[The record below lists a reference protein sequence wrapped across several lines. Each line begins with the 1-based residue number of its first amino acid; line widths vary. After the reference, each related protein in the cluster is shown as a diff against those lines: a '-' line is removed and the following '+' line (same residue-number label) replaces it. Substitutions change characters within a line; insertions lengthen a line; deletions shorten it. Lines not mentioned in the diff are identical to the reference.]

1 MTIPRISHDIEKPF
15 RKALGHAIRNEH
27 EEMRQTLL
35 RLTDEQVASCLNLC
49 AIVAG
54 YVAIDVCGRQWPNE
68 ANLRVIAKAATEPT
82 FAREFGLG
90 AEDSYAYVKRVALGS
105 EPLDTVFP
113 SLGDGATLSFVI
125 TGHLLAAFGRDN
137 EEWWE
142 YLTRIEEVYEAA
154 SAVDLDLLPALMLR
168 SRRLTAP
175 GAPDAVQR

>member
-27 EEMRQTLL
+27 EEMRETLL

-82 FAREFGLG
+82 FAREFGLKV
-90 AEDSYAYVKRVALGS
+90 EDSYAYVKRVSLGF

-125 TGHLLAAFGRDN
+125 TGHLLAAFGRDE

-142 YLTRIEEVYEAA
+142 YLSRIEEVYEVAQAA
-154 SAVDLDLLPALMLR
+154 DLDLLPALMLR
-168 SRRLTAP
+168 SRRLGSP
-175 GAPDAVQR
+175 GAADAAQR